1 MAFAG
6 VLIGMIIAASRV
18 SRNMIAVAKVN
29 LFVFIY
35 VFLPKKYA
43 LSLLNILP
51 CWAAVLIIGHL
62 SYIMGCMKL
71 NLSKKRKD
79 KERYEKAKIGAKR
92 VKLAE
97 YRRKI
102 DKADAA
108 NRKVPNEVFDAVY
121 NLEDKIAERE
131 GRLS

>member
-1 MAFAG
+1 
-6 VLIGMIIAASRV
+6 
-18 SRNMIAVAKVN
+18 
-29 LFVFIY
+29 
-35 VFLPKKYA
+35 
-43 LSLLNILP
+43 
-51 CWAAVLIIGHL
+51 
-62 SYIMGCMKL
+62 MGCMKL
-71 NLSKKRKD
+71 NLYKKRKD
-79 KERYEKAKIGAKR
+79 KERYDKAKLGAKR

-102 DKADAA
+102 DKADAN

>member
-1 MAFAG
+1 
-6 VLIGMIIAASRV
+6 
-18 SRNMIAVAKVN
+18 
-29 LFVFIY
+29 
-35 VFLPKKYA
+35 
-43 LSLLNILP
+43 
-51 CWAAVLIIGHL
+51 
-62 SYIMGCMKL
+62 MGCMKL
-71 NLSKKRKD
+71 NLYKKRKD
-79 KERYEKAKIGAKR
+79 KERYEKAKIGAKL

-108 NRKVPNEVFDAVY
+108 NRKVPSEVFDAVY

>member
-1 MAFAG
+1 MT
-6 VLIGMIIAASRV
+6 
-18 SRNMIAVAKVN
+18 
-29 LFVFIY
+29 VF
-35 VFLPKKYA
+35 
-43 LSLLNILP
+43 NILAYK
-51 CWAAVLIIGHL
+51 AAVLIIGRF

-79 KERYEKAKIGAKR
+79 KERYDKAKLGAKR

-102 DKADAA
+102 DKADAT
-108 NRKVPNEVFDAVY
+108 NRKVPSEVFDAVY